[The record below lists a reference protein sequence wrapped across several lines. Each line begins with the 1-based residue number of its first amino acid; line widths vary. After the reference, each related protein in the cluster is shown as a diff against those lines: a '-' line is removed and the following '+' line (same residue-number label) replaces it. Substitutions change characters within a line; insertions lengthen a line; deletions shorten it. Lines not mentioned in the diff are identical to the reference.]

1 MKAELRHG
9 VAAVT
14 ATLLGCVPG
23 PGPQSFGDPPSAARS
38 AIVAGSPDTEHA
50 AVGAIGVRRQGCSE
64 ALSSFCSGTL
74 IAPDV
79 VLTAAHCF
87 KGQPAWQ
94 VYEVMFAA
102 DTRRAGS
109 SAYVAEVLVHPDFK
123 DATHEADVALLRL
136 AAPLSVT
143 PARLPEAGVLPVA
156 VGDRVTVVGVG
167 QTSALEP
174 ASSGQRRQ
182 GTSEISAISDAAFS
196 VRPGPGL
203 SCDGD
208 SGGGLFVDDPAGPIL
223 VGVTNAGDPSCHDHA
238 TNARVDAYVTDFIA
252 PFVGPIALPRRGRIR
267 RSCARCRARR
277 RRTAPWGSR
286 ASRRGRPVGTAA
298 SEGCR
303 PGRSGT
309 RACTT
314 RPVPR
319 ARACASRS
327 EATRAR
333 AAATRRARRSS
344 IRKARRS
351 GRPMAGPAGRPMG
364 RRPWLPRRA
373 ASWRRPRGSIA
384 LNGSWPSQSSC
395 AGDVEIGTGPR
406 KGHHVERQGSE
417 LLELGRGAGA
427 GLRRVAGRL

>member
-156 VGDRVTVVGVG
+156 VGDRVTVVGFG

-252 PFVGPIALPRRGRIR
+252 PFVGPIALTRATPAAPRTDPAQLCSVPCSAAADCPVGLACIPSGPTGGYCGVGGLPPGSFGDACLYDQACPSGTCVRLAFGSDPGACRCYS
-267 RSCARCRARR
+267 SCTPLVDPQGAAIGPSDGGASGPSDGAAPVAPASGCELAPTARFDRVEWLVALAIIVCGRR
-277 RRTAPWGSR
+277 RDRNGTKERTP
-286 ASRRGRPVGTAA
+286 
-298 SEGCR
+298 C
-303 PGRSGT
+303 
-309 RACTT
+309 
-314 RPVPR
+314 
-319 ARACASRS
+319 
-327 EATRAR
+327 
-333 AAATRRARRSS
+333 
-344 IRKARRS
+344 
-351 GRPMAGPAGRPMG
+351 
-364 RRPWLPRRA
+364 
-373 ASWRRPRGSIA
+373 
-384 LNGSWPSQSSC
+384 
-395 AGDVEIGTGPR
+395 
-406 KGHHVERQGSE
+406 
-417 LLELGRGAGA
+417 
-427 GLRRVAGRL
+427 